1 MAKSS
6 SGRSLIRLPHLPFPP
21 LLPMVG
27 LAALASAIT
36 FGLIQGGDGATGG
49 ANGFVEALSGDSST
63 FIGDLGILAPLGFAF
78 IAGAVSAVNPCG
90 FAMLPAYLGLYLG
103 ANEDQRARQHIVRR
117 LGRALFVGGVVTGG
131 FMLLFG
137 VAGLVIGGGAQGV
150 VDALPWIG
158 LTVGGVLAVV
168 GSWMLAGGKLYT
180 GVAGRVA
187 ARIGNPSEV
196 SIKGYFT
203 FGLSYGIA
211 SLSCTLP
218 IFLAVVG
225 TSLAVS
231 DVPSAVGQLVLY
243 ALGMGFIIT
252 VLTIS
257 MAVFKGAMV
266 GVLRTTL
273 AYVQPMSAALMV
285 VAGSYI
291 VYYWLTIGGLP

>member
-1 MAKSS
+1 MAKSLV
-6 SGRSLIRLPHLPFPP
+6 GRGLVRLPRVPSPS
-21 LLPMVG
+21 LLPIAG

-36 FGLIQGGDGATGG
+36 FGLVQGGNGSTGG
-49 ANGFVEALSGDSST
+49 ANGFVETLSGDSST

-90 FAMLPAYLGLYLG
+90 FAMLPAYLGLYVG
-103 ANEDQRARQHIVRR
+103 ANEEQPARQHFVRR
-117 LGRALFVGGVVTGG
+117 LARALFVGGVVTGG
-131 FMLLFG
+131 FMLLF
-137 VAGLVIGGGAQGV
+137 VVVGLVIGGGAQEV

-180 GVAGRVA
+180 GMAGRVA
-187 ARIGNPSEV
+187 ARIGNSGEV
-196 SIKGYFT
+196 STKGYFT

-243 ALGMGFIIT
+243 ALGMGFVIT

-266 GVLRTTL
+266 GALRTTL
-273 AYVQPMSAALMV
+273 AYVQPISAALMV